1 MRRRMRRKN
10 REVLEEGN
18 KLGVLGMEGRRW
30 IVGVHTWREEEE
42 GARAKHGSARA
53 LFLGWDQLLL
63 VHGESEVGPWTEGT
77 LPAPA

>member
-1 MRRRMRRKN
+1 M
-10 REVLEEGN
+10 EEGN
-18 KLGVLGMEGRRW
+18 RLGVLGMEGRRG

-53 LFLGWDQLLL
+53 LFLGWDPLLL
-63 VHGESEVGPWTEGT
+63 VHGEPEDGLWAGRT